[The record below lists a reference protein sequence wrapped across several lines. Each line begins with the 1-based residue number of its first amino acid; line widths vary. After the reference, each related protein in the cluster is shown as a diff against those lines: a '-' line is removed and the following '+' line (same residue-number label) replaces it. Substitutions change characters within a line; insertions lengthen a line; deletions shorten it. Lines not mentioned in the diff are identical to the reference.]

1 MLKFLFEQT
10 FREVQLRKDLPG
22 VSAGNLHFTL
32 SPRCQCRV
40 DAGWPWKLQM
50 VALHGW
56 MLARMSPCDLDAF
69 LEGATATVGTCNR
82 LTGSMLLHLWAM
94 AFFKWPECVTQWA
107 SVVSDAAGRPGVS
120 AGSLDVQA
128 EFFASKSVELACHC
142 DMDDMPWMHEQISVG
157 LQNVLFGPVFWLDK

>member
-1 MLKFLFEQT
+1 
-10 FREVQLRKDLPG
+10 
-22 VSAGNLHFTL
+22 
-32 SPRCQCRV
+32 
-40 DAGWPWKLQM
+40 M

-82 LTGSMLLHLWAM
+82 LTGSMRLHLWAM
-94 AFFKWPECVTQWA
+94 ALLKWPKCMAQWA
-107 SVVSDAAGRPGVS
+107 SVASDAAGRPGVS

-157 LQNVLFGPVFWLDK
+157 LQNVLFGPVVWLDKLGMQQANGSKRRKKYKTSEQFELHCVSVSLGKKNTPHIT

>member
-1 MLKFLFEQT
+1 MCSNAA
-10 FREVQLRKDLPG
+10 LPG
-22 VSAGNLHFTL
+22 ASHCRACKCEKHECDKRK
-32 SPRCQCRV
+32 SPREIYCAAHAQEQSKLKKGQYMNKWSV
-40 DAGWPWKLQM
+40 WELDAGWPWKLQM

-94 AFFKWPECVTQWA
+94 AFLKWPKCVTQWA

-120 AGSLDVQA
+120 AGSLDVRA

-142 DMDDMPWMHEQISVG
+142 DVEDS
-157 LQNVLFGPVFWLDK
+157 F

>member
-1 MLKFLFEQT
+1 
-10 FREVQLRKDLPG
+10 
-22 VSAGNLHFTL
+22 
-32 SPRCQCRV
+32 
-40 DAGWPWKLQM
+40 M

-94 AFFKWPECVTQWA
+94 AFLKWPKCVTQWA

-128 EFFASKSVELACHC
+128 EFFASRSVELACHC
-142 DMDDMPWMHEQISVG
+142 DMEKHLAAGGSSGSNP
-157 LQNVLFGPVFWLDK
+157 LFGVVLELVYGPCGAPSPWSNERPPLGPSGGSPLVHQMAPPSFNPPLDRAFKRGRSS

>member
-1 MLKFLFEQT
+1 M
-10 FREVQLRKDLPG
+10 
-22 VSAGNLHFTL
+22 
-32 SPRCQCRV
+32 
-40 DAGWPWKLQM
+40 QM

-107 SVVSDAAGRPGVS
+107 SVVSDAAGQPGVS

-142 DMDDMPWMHEQISVG
+142 DMEKHPIHFLVWFWSWCMVHGPCGAPSPWSQAPLTPSPHGSRVPDSPPRDPPM
-157 LQNVLFGPVFWLDK
+157 GPESPSRAL

>member
-1 MLKFLFEQT
+1 MLK
-10 FREVQLRKDLPG
+10 EVVRTGRLVQIRLGQLLNWG
-22 VSAGNLHFTL
+22 VPCF
-32 SPRCQCRV
+32 
-40 DAGWPWKLQM
+40 WM
-50 VALHGW
+50 V
-56 MLARMSPCDLDAF
+56 LDAF
-69 LEGATATVGTCNR
+69 LEGATATVGTCTR

-94 AFFKWPECVTQWA
+94 AFLKWPKFVTQWA

-157 LQNVLFGPVFWLDK
+157 LQNVLLGPVFWLDK

>member
-1 MLKFLFEQT
+1 
-10 FREVQLRKDLPG
+10 
-22 VSAGNLHFTL
+22 
-32 SPRCQCRV
+32 
-40 DAGWPWKLQM
+40 M

-69 LEGATATVGTCNR
+69 LEGATATVGTCTR

-94 AFFKWPECVTQWA
+94 AFFKLPECVTQWA

-142 DMDDMPWMHEQISVG
+142 DVEDS
-157 LQNVLFGPVFWLDK
+157 F

>member
-1 MLKFLFEQT
+1 
-10 FREVQLRKDLPG
+10 
-22 VSAGNLHFTL
+22 
-32 SPRCQCRV
+32 
-40 DAGWPWKLQM
+40 M

-94 AFFKWPECVTQWA
+94 AFFKLPECVTQWA

-120 AGSLDVQA
+120 AGSLDVRA

-157 LQNVLFGPVFWLDK
+157 LQNVLFGPVVWLDK